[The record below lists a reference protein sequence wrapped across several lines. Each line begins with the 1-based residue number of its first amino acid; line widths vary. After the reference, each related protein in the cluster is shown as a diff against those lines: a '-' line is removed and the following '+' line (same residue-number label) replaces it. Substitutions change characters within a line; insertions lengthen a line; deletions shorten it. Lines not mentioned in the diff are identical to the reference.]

1 MLKNQGLLPLKEAE
15 QKKIV
20 ILGKFAGA
28 NAHGSGAANAA
39 GYETV
44 TLSKA
49 FIAEF
54 GNNARLIHTGDERS
68 IREADLVVLSV
79 GTLDSEAVDR
89 SFDLPKDQE
98 NLINW
103 VLRVEQEYPY
113 SDQFRRGNKYE
124 PLDR

>member
-1 MLKNQGLLPLKEAE
+1 M
-15 QKKIV
+15 
-20 ILGKFAGA
+20 
-28 NAHGSGAANAA
+28 
-39 GYETV
+39 
-44 TLSKA
+44 
-49 FIAEF
+49 
-54 GNNARLIHTGDERS
+54 IHTGDERS